1 METTTKKTFKE
12 LRHIVALIHESIING
27 YLDENYKD
35 IPIENIILTNSGYY
49 SNIEDCVEIQ
59 GEYLHSDMDGDDY
72 VMDEIDNEYI
82 FESDSICVD
91 NGRHNYYTHK
101 DKLRNSNYNIYL
113 YNGEYID
120 EDYIDRCN
128 LVWTNDGELRDSDDV
143 YYWESDGEYHIT
155 PEEEEEETGLIESYS
170 YKPRPNYFL
179 TNNESFNDSPLFM
192 GIELEIENEK
202 QITSNGELSNILES
216 SHLYF
221 KTDGSL
227 DNGFE
232 IVSHPLSF
240 SWIQENK
247 DKFTKM
253 LESIKNNGFRSYD
266 STTCGMHIHL
276 SKKNFGAWHLY
287 RFLKF
292 FQENKEFI
300 VSISQRK
307 IDSLKRWANLEDE
320 TNDSL
325 IYKAKKK
332 EGYSRYVAV
341 NLCNSQTIEL
351 RIFRGTLNENSFFK
365 NIEFAHSVYLF
376 SRDYSDMTIS
386 AYKKFL
392 SDNSQYS
399 HLSKFIKL
407 KNL

>member
-1 METTTKKTFKE
+1 MQTLTKKTFTE
-12 LRHIVALIHESIING
+12 LRNIVAKIHKSILSG

-35 IPIENIILTNSGYY
+35 IPIENIVLTNSGYY
-49 SNIEDCVEIQ
+49 ANIEDCVEIQ

-72 VMDEIDNEYI
+72 VLDEIDIEYI
-82 FESDSICVD
+82 FECDAICVD
-91 NGRHNYYTHK
+91 NGRSNYYVHSS
-101 DKLRNSNYNIYL
+101 KLRNGNFGIYE
-113 YNGEYID
+113 YRGEYVD
-120 EDYIDRCN
+120 DDYICRSD
-128 LVWTNDGELRDSDDV
+128 LVWTNDGELMHSDDV
-143 YYWESDGEYHIT
+143 YYWESDGEYHT
-155 PEEEEEETGLIESYS
+155 EPEEETGLIESYS

-202 QITSNGELSNILES
+202 ETTTNAELSNILES

-232 IVSHPLSF
+232 IVTHPLSF

-376 SRDYSDMTIS
+376 SRDYSDMTIL

-392 SDNSQYS
+392 SENSQYS

>member
-1 METTTKKTFKE
+1 METTTKKTFTE
-12 LRHIVALIHESIING
+12 LRNIVAKIHKSILEG

-35 IPIENIILTNSGYY
+35 IEIIVLTNSGYY
-49 SNIEDCVEIQ
+49 ANIDDCVEID
-59 GEYLHSDMDGDDY
+59 GDYLHTELDSDEY
-72 VMDEIDNEYI
+72 VIDELTESYI
-82 FESDSICVD
+82 FESDSICVN
-91 NGRHNYYTHK
+91 NGRTEYYTHK
-101 DKLRNSNYNIYL
+101 RNLRGGDFTIDIYQ
-113 YNGEYID
+113 YCGEYID
-120 EDYIDRCN
+120 QLYIERNN
-128 LVWTNDGELRDSDDV
+128 LVFDFDGRLRDIDDV
-143 YYWESDGEYHIT
+143 YYWESDGEYHDE
-155 PEEEEEETGLIESYS
+155 PEIETGLIEPYS
-170 YKPRPNYFL
+170 YKPRPNYFMSA
-179 TNNESFNDSPLFM
+179 NESFKDSPLFM
-192 GIELEIENEK
+192 GIELEIENEDEN
-202 QITSNGELSNILES
+202 ITNGELSRKLENRF
-216 SHLYF
+216 LYF
-221 KTDGSL
+221 KSDGSL

-247 DKFTKM
+247 SEFVDM
-253 LESIKNNGFRSYD
+253 LERIKNNGFRSYD

-292 FQENKEFI
+292 FQENKQFI
-300 VSISQRK
+300 VAISQRN
-307 IDSLKRWANLEDE
+307 IDNLKQWANLEDE

-341 NLCNSQTIEL
+341 NLCNSHTIEL
-351 RIFRGTLNENSFFK
+351 RIFRGTLNQNSFFK

-376 SRDYSDMTIS
+376 SRDYTDMTIS

-392 SDNSQYS
+392 TDNPSYS
-399 HLSKFIKL
+399 HLNKFIKL

>member
-1 METTTKKTFKE
+1 METTQNKTFTE
-12 LRHIVALIHESIING
+12 LRNIVAKIHKSIING

-49 SNIEDCVEIQ
+49 ANSEDCVYVE
-59 GEYLHSDMDGDDY
+59 GVYLHSEQDS
-72 VMDEIDNEYI
+72 DEYTYDELAERYI
-82 FESDSICVD
+82 FESDSICVN
-91 NGRHNYYTHK
+91 NGRTEYCTHERN
-101 DKLRNSNYNIYL
+101 LRNGNYSIYEFD
-113 YNGEYID
+113 GEYID
-120 EDYIDRCN
+120 EQYIERNN
-128 LVWTNDGELRDSDDV
+128 LVWDAYGTLRHIDDV
-143 YYWESDGEYHIT
+143 YYWESDGEYHDE
-155 PEEEEEETGLIESYS
+155 PEKEDGLIESYS
-170 YKPRPNYFL
+170 YKPRPSYFMSA
-179 TNNESFNDSPLFM
+179 NESFKDSPLFM
-192 GIELEIENEK
+192 GIELEIENEDEN
-202 QITSNGELSNILES
+202 ITNGELSRKLENRF
-216 SHLYF
+216 LYF
-221 KTDGSL
+221 KSDGSL

-247 DKFTKM
+247 REFTDM
-253 LESIKNNGFRSYD
+253 LERIKNNGFRSYD

-292 FQENKEFI
+292 FQENKQFI
-300 VSISQRK
+300 IAISQRN
-307 IDSLKRWANLEDE
+307 IDNLKQWANLEDE

-341 NLCNSQTIEL
+341 NLCNSHTIEL
-351 RIFRGTLNENSFFK
+351 RIFRGTLNQNSFFK

-376 SRDYSDMTIS
+376 SRDYTDMTIS

-392 SDNSQYS
+392 TDNPSYS
-399 HLSKFIKL
+399 HLNKFIKL
-407 KNL
+407 KNI

>member
-1 METTTKKTFKE
+1 METQTKTFSE
-12 LRHIVALIHESIING
+12 LRKIVARIHKSINDG
-27 YLDENYKD
+27 YLPEYWKEYNEDEIVETD
-35 IPIENIILTNSGYY
+35 SGYY
-49 SNIEDCVEIQ
+49 ALMNNCVLIDET
-59 GEYLHSDMDGDDY
+59 YWLHSDNDNDLY

-82 FESDSICVD
+82 FMDDAIEVN
-91 NGRHNYYTHK
+91 NGKIYYWVHENK
-101 DKLRNSNYNIYL
+101 YRNGSNDIYK
-113 YNGEYID
+113 YNGEYVD
-120 EDYIDRCN
+120 DNYINRNN
-128 LVWTNDGELRDSDDV
+128 LVWAYEGGLYHVDDV
-143 YYWESDGEYHIT
+143 YYWESDNEYHLD
-155 PEEEEEETGLIESYS
+155 PEPNEGCIESYS
-170 YKPRPNYFL
+170 FKPSPKYFI
-179 TNNESFNDSPLFM
+179 TNNESFKDSPLFM

-202 QITSNGELSNILES
+202 NSISNGAMSEILDD

-227 DNGFE
+227 SDGFE
-232 IVSHPLSF
+232 IVTHPLTF
-240 SWIQENK
+240 EWIKENK
-247 DKFTKM
+247 SNFSQM

-300 VSISQRK
+300 IAISQRK
-307 IDSLKRWANLEDE
+307 IDNLKRWANLEDE
-320 TNDSL
+320 TNDTL
-325 IYKAKKK
+325 IYKAKRKD
-332 EGYSRYVAV
+332 GNNSRYVAI

-365 NIEFAHSVYLF
+365 NIEFAHSVYVF
-376 SRDYSDMTIS
+376 SRDFNDMNLS
-386 AYKKFL
+386 NYKKFI
-392 SDNSQYS
+392 SDNSEYS

>member
-1 METTTKKTFKE
+1 METQTKTFSE
-12 LRHIVALIHESIING
+12 LRKIVARIHKSIEYN
-27 YLDENYKD
+27 YLPENWKD
-35 IPIENIILTNSGYY
+35 GKEDIIKTSSGYY
-49 SNIEDCVEIQ
+49 ANINNCICIN
-59 GEYLHSDMDGDDY
+59 GEYCHEQQDNDMFIW
-72 VMDEIDNEYI
+72 DELDNEHI
-82 FESDSICVD
+82 WEENTICVH
-91 NGRHNYYTHK
+91 GRHGQYYTHEYHER
-101 DKLRNSNYNIYL
+101 DGNYGIYF
-113 YNGEYID
+113 YEGKYID
-120 EDYIDRCN
+120 ESYIERHN
-128 LVWTNDGELRDSDDV
+128 LVWDVNGDLRDIDHV
-143 YYWESDGEYHIT
+143 YYWESDGEYHDE
-155 PEEEEEETGLIESYS
+155 PEEDGCIQSYS
-170 YKPRPNYFL
+170 FKPPPKYFI
-179 TNNESFNDSPLFM
+179 TNNESFKDLPLFM

-202 QITSNGELSNILES
+202 NSISNGAMSEILDD

-227 DNGFE
+227 SDGFE
-232 IVSHPLSF
+232 IVTHPLTF
-240 SWIQENK
+240 EWIKENK
-247 DKFTKM
+247 SNFSQM

-300 VSISQRK
+300 IAISQRK
-307 IDSLKRWANLEDE
+307 IDNLKRWANLEDE

-325 IYKAKKK
+325 IYKAKRKD
-332 EGYSRYVAV
+332 GNNSRYVAI

-376 SRDYSDMTIS
+376 SRDFNDMNLS
-386 AYKKFL
+386 NYKKFIY
-392 SDNSQYS
+392 DNSEYS

>member
-1 METTTKKTFKE
+1 VETQTKKFAE
-12 LRHIVALIHESIING
+12 LRKIVAKIHKSINDG
-27 YLDENYKD
+27 YLPEYWKEYNEGE
-35 IPIENIILTNSGYY
+35 IVETNSGYFALM
-49 SNIEDCVEIQ
+49 NECVLIDET
-59 GEYLHSDMDGDDY
+59 YWLHSDNDNDMY
-72 VMDEIDNEYI
+72 VMDEIDDEYI
-82 FESDSICVD
+82 FMDDAIEVN
-91 NGRHNYYTHK
+91 NGKTYYWVHENK
-101 DKLRNSNYNIYL
+101 YLNGANDIYKF
-113 YNGEYID
+113 NGEYID
-120 EDYIDRCN
+120 DNYIDRNN
-128 LVWTNDGELRDSDDV
+128 LVWTYEGGLYHIDDV
-143 YYWESDGEYHIT
+143 YYWESDGEYHLH
-155 PEEEEEETGLIESYS
+155 PEPKEGCIENYS
-170 YKPRPNYFL
+170 FKPMPKYFL
-179 TNNESFNDSPLFM
+179 TCNESYKDSPLFM

-202 QITSNGELSNILES
+202 NSISNGAMSEILDD

-227 DNGFE
+227 SDGFE
-232 IVSHPLSF
+232 IVTHPLTF
-240 SWIQENK
+240 EWIKENK
-247 DKFTKM
+247 SNFSQM
-253 LESIKNNGFRSYD
+253 LESIKSNGFRSYD

-307 IDSLKRWANLEDE
+307 IDNLKKWANLEDE
-320 TNDSL
+320 NNDSL

-332 EGYSRYVAV
+332 DGYSRYVAV

-365 NIEFAHSVYLF
+365 NIEFAHSLYVF
-376 SRDYSDMTIS
+376 SRDYTEINI
-386 AYKKFL
+386 ANYKKFI
-392 SDNSQYS
+392 SGNSQYS